1 MKNFKT
7 NQLIRLA
14 LSAILVLPLLGAA
27 QTADTNGGESTT
39 AAAVA
44 TNVTLLEA
52 ETNKPSSENTNNPSE
67 EARPSRS
74 KFHVSFS
81 DSKDHVSFGHD
92 VEIRPGETVSELTVF
107 GGSARVRGKVQ
118 GDAVVFG
125 GKLDVDG
132 EIGGDAVVFGGNIH
146 LQTNAAVRGDA
157 VVFLGG
163 TRLETNATVGGDAVT
178 FGGGV
183 ELADGASVHGDVVPF
198 ALPGAGGGLPRWV
211 EQWFKQ
217 CVLKLRPLAPSVGWL
232 WPIAG
237 AFFLLY
243 LLVAAAFAK
252 PVGVCV
258 EALNRSPVTT
268 ILVGLLTKLLIPF
281 VCLLLAITGVG
292 VLVLPFLGIAL
303 MLVSVIGKVA
313 LLEYFGMSLVRQI
326 SSGSIQKPL
335 ASLAIGW
342 LLVTILYIIPVI
354 GLITWGILGF
364 WGLGCVV
371 TATFGAMRRERP
383 PKTPIQ
389 PAPFVPVPGSG
400 AEPGSSAASP
410 AFAPGSPQASPAAAG
425 EQAQASAASSFTPP
439 KFSMPVGGGANVPEN
454 LAYPRAGFWERL
466 AAGFLDLILVS
477 ILAGLASVPPMPILH
492 HFRGPPFG
500 LLVALA
506 YFAGMWAWKGTTVG
520 GIVLNLK
527 VVRFDGQ
534 HLTFAVAVVRAL
546 AGAFSVIV
554 FFLGFLWIAWDR
566 ENQGWHDKIA
576 GTLVVRLPRGNP
588 LICI

>member
-1 MKNFKT
+1 M
-7 NQLIRLA
+7 
-14 LSAILVLPLLGAA
+14 
-27 QTADTNGGESTT
+27 
-39 AAAVA
+39 
-44 TNVTLLEA
+44 
-52 ETNKPSSENTNNPSE
+52 
-67 EARPSRS
+67 
-74 KFHVSFS
+74 
-81 DSKDHVSFGHD
+81 
-92 VEIRPGETVSELTVF
+92 
-107 GGSARVRGKVQ
+107 
-118 GDAVVFG
+118 FG
-125 GKLDVDG
+125 GKLTVEG

-163 TRLETNATVGGDAVT
+163 TRLETNATVRGDAVT

-183 ELADGASVHGDVVPF
+183 DLADGASVHGDVVPF

-258 EALNRSPVTT
+258 EAINRSPVTT
-268 ILVGLLTKLLIPF
+268 VLLGLLAKLLIPF
-281 VCLLLAITGVG
+281 VCLLLAITGIG

-303 MLVSVIGKVA
+303 MLVSLVGKVA
-313 LLEYFGMSLVRQI
+313 LLEYFGMSLMRQI

-335 ASLAIGW
+335 VSFAIGW

-354 GLITWGILGF
+354 GLITWGILGV
-364 WGLGCVV
+364 WGLGCVM

-383 PKTPIQ
+383 PKAPIQ
-389 PAPFVPVPGSG
+389 PTPYMPGPGGG
-400 AEPGSSAASP
+400 AGQGSSTGNP
-410 AFAPGSPQASPAAAG
+410 AFAPGSIPASPAPAE
-425 EQAQASAASSFTPP
+425 EQAQSGAASSFAPP
-439 KFSMPVGGGANVPEN
+439 KLTMPVGGGTANVPEN

-477 ILAGLASVPPMPILH
+477 ILAGLTSAPPLPVVH
-492 HFRGPPFG
+492 HFGGPSFG
-500 LLVALA
+500 LLVALG

-534 HLTFAVAVVRAL
+534 HLTFAVALIRAL
-546 AGAFSVIV
+546 AGAFSVVV

-588 LICI
+588 LICL